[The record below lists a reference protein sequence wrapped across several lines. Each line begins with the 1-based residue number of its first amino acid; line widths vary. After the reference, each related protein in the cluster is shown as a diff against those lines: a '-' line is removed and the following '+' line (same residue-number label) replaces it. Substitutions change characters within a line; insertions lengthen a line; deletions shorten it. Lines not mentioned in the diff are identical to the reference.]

1 MDGEQRPR
9 QCSNGHHPPRTAPTN
24 TALLTARVHLAYVL
38 PNRSRRCPL
47 AQVQLY
53 VLNTA
58 SHLPLNL
65 FPLTQFTRRA
75 DFETACCEDKKL
87 STCVPLLQQH
97 NAVGE

>member
-47 AQVQLY
+47 FVLVQVQSISYIPAEPVSLDAVHATRGIRNC
-53 VLNTA
+53 VL
-58 SHLPLNL
+58 
-65 FPLTQFTRRA
+65 
-75 DFETACCEDKKL
+75 
-87 STCVPLLQQH
+87 
-97 NAVGE
+97 